1 MLQPSMRA
9 LLALLVPLLVLAFS
23 PTGAAVAANAVY
35 ATTSGALLA
44 DFSYE
49 GPCIGTGTATLVVH
63 APGGDQTLTAAVTSS
78 SPTGGAC
85 GAGLRCL
92 DCPPVPTAFA
102 WELKGNGVLL
112 VGGGPAV
119 YEQYSDH
126 AVAYALQ
133 GTFLGGALAAHGTIK
148 LT

>member
-1 MLQPSMRA
+1 MRVLLVA
-9 LLALLVPLLVLAFS
+9 IPLLLLASNVTAAPSVP
-23 PTGAAVAANAVY
+23 NAVY
-35 ATTSGALLA
+35 TTTSGVTLA
-44 DFSYE
+44 DFSYA
-49 GPCIGTGTATLVVH
+49 GPCNGQGTATLVVH
-63 APGGDQTLTAAVTSS
+63 APGGDQTLTASVTST

-119 YEQYSDH
+119 YEQYSDQP
-126 AVAYALQ
+126 VAFQLQ
-133 GTFLGGALAAHGTIK
+133 GTFLGGALEAHGTIK
-148 LT
+148 LA